1 LNASILLT
9 SRKSLVSLL
18 ATITVSI
25 LAADYFG
32 QDYAEITSNILNLI
46 ITTPLVAISIFLLI
60 KEGNRGD
67 FGRGWICFVVFVVL
81 WYTAERIWTVYEIIY
96 RVDPWPS
103 EADFFWLAG
112 YPFYI
117 AFAIFYLKPF
127 KNAIS
132 LKTVV
137 FAIGVSL
144 AISGFLTYHTWS
156 ESNLDDFETVLGLS
170 YPLADAMSLVP
181 IIVGLVL
188 FFRGEMNFLLSC
200 LLIGMLCFV
209 AADYGFLV
217 LSLDETYYTG
227 HPIDIPYIWAYLLFV
242 FGAYNRSRMFTRP
255 NDENRF
261 NFQEKFR

>member
-1 LNASILLT
+1 MNASILLT

-25 LAADYFG
+25 LAANYFG

-81 WYTAERIWTVYEIIY
+81 WYIAERIWTVYEIIY

-144 AISGFLTYHTWS
+144 VISGFLIYHTWS
-156 ESNLDDFETVLGLS
+156 ESNLMILRLC
-170 YPLADAMSLVP
+170 LVFHIHLQMP
-181 IIVGLVL
+181 CHLYQ
-188 FFRGEMNFLLSC
+188 S
-200 LLIGMLCFV
+200 
-209 AADYGFLV
+209 
-217 LSLDETYYTG
+217 
-227 HPIDIPYIWAYLLFV
+227 
-242 FGAYNRSRMFTRP
+242 
-255 NDENRF
+255 
-261 NFQEKFR
+261 